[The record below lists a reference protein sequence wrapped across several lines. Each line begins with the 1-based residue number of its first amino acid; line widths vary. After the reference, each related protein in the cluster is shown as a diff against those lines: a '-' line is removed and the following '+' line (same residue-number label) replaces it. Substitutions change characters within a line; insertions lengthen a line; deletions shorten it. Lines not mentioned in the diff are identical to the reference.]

1 MGLLYA
7 SIQYHKYNTLVKF
20 GTLFE
25 IKLYTNYN
33 NIQKESYL
41 QKKQSNIQAQKTIF
55 PIMSPPR
62 GYFYDTIQ
70 SMFGL
75 FDKGFKS
82 MCAPSDQISDK

>member
-1 MGLLYA
+1 MQVFNIISTTLLSSLALFLKLNY
-7 SIQYHKYNTLVKF
+7 IQITTTFK
-20 GTLFE
+20 
-25 IKLYTNYN
+25 
-33 NIQKESYL
+33 KESYL